1 MSLQKYFAPF
11 RNNIVG
17 CNQVFESP
25 YGSKKILYADWVAS
39 GRLYRPIEEQL
50 LRTFGPWVANTHTDT
65 TVTGTTMTHAYH
77 EAKHIIKEHVHASD
91 HDVILLA
98 GSGMTGAVAKFHR
111 ILNLRVPEK
120 FMERVRLPEQ
130 ERPVVFVTHME
141 HHSNHTSW
149 LETLADVELVG
160 RDERGLVDLQDLNR
174 LLERYESRRTK
185 IASVTACSNVTGI
198 RTPYHDVARIMH
210 QHDGLC
216 FVDFACS
223 APYVPID
230 MHPDN
235 DPLAKLDAIYFSPHK
250 FLGGPGT
257 PGVLIFDS
265 SLYSNRVPD
274 QPGGGTVT
282 WTNPWGEH
290 KYFQDIEI
298 REDGGTPPFL
308 QTIKAGL
315 CIRLKEQMGSANML
329 KREDEFLPRVFR
341 ELRSVPGLHLLAG
354 SIEDRLSIISFFVEG
369 LHYNLGVRLLNDLFG
384 IQVRGGCS
392 CAGTYGHYLLNVT
405 RELSK
410 KITDEIDGGD
420 YSDKPG
426 WIRLSLHPTMTD
438 EEIDYITA
446 AIRDVAQNFR
456 RWQADYV
463 YDCHTNEF
471 SHRRQPSVPTN
482 YAGWF
487 DLSL

>member
-1 MSLQKYFAPF
+1 M
-11 RNNIVG
+11 N
-17 CNQVFESP
+17 
-25 YGSKKILYADWVAS
+25 
-39 GRLYRPIEEQL
+39 
-50 LRTFGPWVANTHTDT
+50 
-65 TVTGTTMTHAYH
+65 
-77 EAKHIIKEHVHASD
+77 
-91 HDVILLA
+91 
-98 GSGMTGAVAKFHR
+98 
-111 ILNLRVPEK
+111 
-120 FMERVRLPEQ
+120 RVRLPEQ

-210 QHDGLC
+210 RHDGLC

-315 CIRLKEQMGSANML
+315 CVRLKEQMGSANML

-341 ELRSVPGLHLLAG
+341 ELRSVPGLHLLAD

-446 AIRDVAQNFR
+446 AIRDVAQNFC

-463 YDCHTNEF
+463 YDRHTNEF
-471 SHRRQPSVPTN
+471 RHRRQPSVPTN